1 MQHNDRRR
9 LTDPPYGPSTP
20 PAHPSDAGFRQ
31 AILGLVPEELASRIA
46 ETFPRLGDFAA
57 LRAAI
62 ASHLRGAI
70 EEERRGLHTTLRL
83 CVQTFDQVLAGPG
96 VPGDLRAAVRA
107 CRGLCLA
114 GLAEGAEPPDEEEG
128 QGAEGQA
135 PSPRFPRC

>member
-1 MQHNDRRR
+1 MLFPADDGARRAAARPPPAMPRSSPRGATMQHNDRRR

-107 CRGLCLA
+107 CRGLCL
-114 GLAEGAEPPDEEEG
+114 
-128 QGAEGQA
+128 
-135 PSPRFPRC
+135 